1 MSNHQG
7 ITPEGRAAFGALVAR
22 TRTSPAVRDQ
32 VAQWLEQA
40 GSIETVS
47 QPTTQA
53 QFARWITGKSRI
65 FVSESAIG
73 RLERGEGRGGPPFEL
88 LIALCKAVDILPLPD
103 GSHCNLDRAAEIL
116 CGNLDPATGKWRSEA
131 ERASRHD

>member
-22 TRTSPAVRDQ
+22 TRTSAEVRQ
-32 VAQWLEQA
+32 KVAQWFEQS

-88 LIALCKAVDILPLPD
+88 LIALCQTVKILPLPD
-103 GSHCNLDRAAEIL
+103 GSHCDLYHAAEIL
-116 CGNLDPATGKWRSEA
+116 CGNLDPVTGQWQSDTEW
-131 ERASRHD
+131 E